1 MLGDGFACVD
11 FDHVIVNGELVPE
24 AQELLKAAPSTF
36 MEVSPS
42 GDGLH
47 VWGILDERRGRRFV
61 KDGVNVEIY
70 SARRFMTVTEQRWN
84 RSPSKLADL
93 TDFVDVLT
101 A

>member
-1 MLGDGFACVD
+1 MLGGGFACID
-11 FDHVIVNGELVPE
+11 LDHVIVNGELIPE
-24 AQELLKAAPSTF
+24 AQKLLKAAPLTF
-36 MEVSPS
+36 IEVSPS

-47 VWGILDERRGRRFV
+47 VWGMLDERRGRRFV

-93 TDFVDVLT
+93 ADFVDVLT